1 MKIRELSTPVLSSEG
16 SASADGAPLLVL
28 PAAVPQ
34 KTGRLALAWQGLRLW
49 TGRQLVASLVG
60 ALAVG
65 LLIGFATVLI
75 PNPVFGREIPP
86 VWWNYP
92 VWIATSLLS
101 GMLIATYVR
110 PRYDAAGT
118 SGAEAQVTEPARTDA
133 ARTAAAG
140 ADAAGTAA
148 PRTEIAEAEAAEAEE
163 AKGSKL
169 GIAGGVL
176 AWFAVGCPVCNKL
189 ALIALGYS
197 GAITWFAPI
206 QPYMAIVALV
216 LTGVALVI
224 RLAGQIACPVSP
236 LPSPTKTA

>member
-34 KTGRLALAWQGLRLW
+34 KTGRLALAWQGLRSW
-49 TGRQLVASLVG
+49 TGRQLFASLVG

-110 PRYDAAGT
+110 PRSDVAAA
-118 SGAEAQVTEPARTDA
+118 SGAGAQVTEPAGT
-133 ARTAAAG
+133 
-140 ADAAGTAA
+140 DAAGTAA
-148 PRTEIAEAEAAEAEE
+148 ARTEIAETDAAEAEE

-169 GIAGGVL
+169 GVAGGVL

>member
-1 MKIRELSTPVLSSEG
+1 MKIRELSATVLPSEG
-16 SASADGAPLLVL
+16 SPSSDGTSPLTLSTISSKRTV
-28 PAAVPQ
+28 
-34 KTGRLALAWQGLRLW
+34 RIALAWQGLRSW
-49 TGRQLVASLVG
+49 TGRQLFASLVG

-110 PRYDAAGT
+110 PRSDVAAA
-118 SGAEAQVTEPARTDA
+118 SGAGAQVTEPAGT
-133 ARTAAAG
+133 
-140 ADAAGTAA
+140 DAAGTAA
-148 PRTEIAEAEAAEAEE
+148 ARTEIAETDAAEAEE

>member
-1 MKIRELSTPVLSSEG
+1 MKIRELSTPALADTDPASTGDGPLLTLSTSSSE
-16 SASADGAPLLVL
+16 
-28 PAAVPQ
+28 
-34 KTGRLALAWQGLRLW
+34 KNGRLRLAWQGLKSW
-49 TGRQLVASLVG
+49 TGRQVVASLIG

-65 LLIGFATVLI
+65 LLIGVATVLI

-101 GMLIATYVR
+101 GMLIATYVK
-110 PRYDAAGT
+110 PRSQSQGPGIGTVQAREGNEARVVTAQAEVAAEE
-118 SGAEAQVTEPARTDA
+118 SKES
-133 ARTAAAG
+133 
-140 ADAAGTAA
+140 
-148 PRTEIAEAEAAEAEE
+148 EAEE

-169 GIAGGVL
+169 GIAGGIL

-197 GAITWFAPI
+197 GAIAWFAPI
-206 QPYMAIVALV
+206 QPYMAIVALA

-236 LPSPTKTA
+236 SPGAKTA